1 LDYSLFR
8 GKDGKSGE
16 TIKYLNPV
24 VLAVGDI
31 DPAIDVGAD
40 IVHDAAAECS
50 SVISWRLL
58 RSTVSGAVFAVFCI
72 SAAHPIFAL
81 AAPRVGSG
89 RQALGGWRRKNT
101 DEARRRRS
109 HGGQANREAEGTDQ
123 P

>member
-1 LDYSLFR
+1 MTEIVGTGDFKYRIVENWAKLP
-8 GKDGKSGE
+8 DGWSFKE
-16 TIKYLNPV
+16 V
-24 VLAVGDI
+24 AAVGDI

-58 RSTVSGAVFAVFCI
+58 GSAVSGAVFAVFGI
-72 SAAHPIFAL
+72 SAAHPMFAV
-81 AAPRVGSG
+81 AAPLVGSG

-109 HGGQANREAEGTDQ
+109 
-123 P
+123 